1 MLSFSPKIK
10 STFAPPIFIQ
20 APLINLHK
28 EKEKINLFPNRKMIP
43 KIKKNDLKKINEE
56 EIPSISESRHRARII
71 KLNWTKDDEDKLNW
85 TKEDEEDRT
94 EDSLPYNE
102 AQLHIH
108 PPIRGRRRAIRY

>member
-71 KLNWTKDDEDKLNW
+71 KLNWTKDDED
-85 TKEDEEDRT
+85 DRA

-102 AQLHIH
+102 AQLHVH

>member
-1 MLSFSPKIK
+1 
-10 STFAPPIFIQ
+10 
-20 APLINLHK
+20 
-28 EKEKINLFPNRKMIP
+28 MIP

-71 KLNWTKDDEDKLNW
+71 KLNWTKDDE
-85 TKEDEEDRT
+85 EDRA

-102 AQLHIH
+102 AQLHVH

>member
-56 EIPSISESRHRARII
+56 EIPSISESRRRARII
-71 KLNWTKDDEDKLNW
+71 KLNW

>member
-56 EIPSISESRHRARII
+56 DIPSISESRHRARII
-71 KLNWTKDDEDKLNW
+71 KLNWTKDDE
-85 TKEDEEDRT
+85 EDRA

-102 AQLHIH
+102 AQLHVH